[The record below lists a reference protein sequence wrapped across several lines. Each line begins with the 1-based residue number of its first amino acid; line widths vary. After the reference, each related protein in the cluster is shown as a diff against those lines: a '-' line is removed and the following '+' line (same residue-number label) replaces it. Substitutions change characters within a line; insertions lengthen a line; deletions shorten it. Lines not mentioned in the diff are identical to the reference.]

1 MKNNTSNC
9 RKWTAGAVAAAMLL
23 GATGAT
29 QAGVLDK
36 VLKGG
41 AIGVGVYALAKP
53 LNKFINSLL
62 LQNNAKV
69 EASTK
74 VVPIL
79 AVGTGTRVGA
89 AQVAGPQ
96 SAVDRVTAVVQG
108 EWEPGDSDRFRFRAM
123 LPVAVFK
130 KGGDSGVV
138 SGVGVSAVV
147 DYDL

>member
-1 MKNNTSNC
+1 MKIY
-9 RKWTAGAVAAAMLL
+9 RKKWLAGALALTILV
-23 GATGAT
+23 GATGIT
-29 QAGVLDK
+29 RAGTLDK
-36 VLKGG
+36 ILKGG
-41 AIGVGVYALAKP
+41 AIGIGVYALSKP
-53 LNKFINSLL
+53 LNKFINTLL

-89 AQVAGPQ
+89 AQVAGPKD
-96 SAVDRVTAVVQG
+96 AVDRVTAVVQG
-108 EWEPGDSDRFRFRAM
+108 EWEPGDRFRFRAM
-123 LPVAVFK
+123 VPVAAFK
-130 KGGDSGVV
+130 KGGSTGTV

>member
-1 MKNNTSNC
+1 MRININRSQ
-9 RKWTAGAVAAAMLL
+9 WTAGALTATLLL
-23 GATGAT
+23 GVGGVT

-36 VLKGG
+36 IVKGG
-41 AIGVGVYALAKP
+41 AISVGVYALAKP
-53 LNKFINSLL
+53 LNKFVNSLL
-62 LQNNAKV
+62 LQNNTAV
-69 EASTK
+69 EATTK

-89 AQVAGPQ
+89 AQVAGPK

-123 LPVAVFK
+123 VPVAAFK
-130 KGGDSGVV
+130 KDGATGSV